1 MVRLVIRR
9 ESSCRNGRIKPPV
22 MRASDARMVLVTR
35 AYFETS
41 ETSRTLLHI
50 ADIKPLLYVPAIQ
63 VCKRHMKQSIIYRNA
78 GNSRK
83 LLWYLMEQWRYQEFR
98 LGASRLPDAYISGG
112 GAWPRCRRQVGRGRD
127 FYPSLVI
134 RIVELFPSLPP
145 NRHTNLVKHNSRR
158 VDFQKRALDNSGE

>member
-112 GAWPRCRRQVGRGRD
+112 MTETPKTGWAWEGLLPLTCHSHCGAFSITPTQ
-127 FYPSLVI
+127 PTHKS
-134 RIVELFPSLPP
+134 
-145 NRHTNLVKHNSRR
+145 VKHNSRR